1 MKKISFNIFCESSLD
16 KLYNPNLLE
25 EEQSEAYKN
34 LKKMVIDNIEPHS
47 LKEIDRWENNPKIE
61 ELFGT
66 PDIKYLRFIHSNLR
80 QLIIGNWKTISKL
93 KI

>member
-16 KLYNPNLLE
+16 KLYNSNLSDE
-25 EEQSEAYKN
+25 QQSEGYKN
-34 LKKMVIDNIEPHS
+34 LKKMVINNIEPHS
-47 LKEIDRWENNPKIE
+47 LKEIERWEKTPTNE

-80 QLIIGNWKTISKL
+80 PLIIGNWKTISKL